1 MFLCDLVVKVHFLS
15 TFSNPF
21 LSILRK
27 WLVKGCNIIL
37 QRRMLHFL
45 SSLLSRKNCSKNIS
59 LTNRHGLD
67 QSRVY
72 RIDYSTAQYAFI
84 GFVSYTE
91 QR

>member
-1 MFLCDLVVKVHFLS
+1 MFFVRFGS
-15 TFSNPF
+15 GQTFSNPF
-21 LSILRK
+21 LAILRK
-27 WLVKGCNIIL
+27 WLVKVCNIVL
-37 QRRMLHFL
+37 RGRMLHFFCP
-45 SSLLSRKNCSKNIS
+45 LLFRKNCSKNIS